1 MLLSPLHTFF
11 LSLLHPPF
19 LILHSVL
26 INFFAVPYRNLHFII
41 SKCVRE
47 IAAMQKSNL
56 KLKKP
61 AHTPTKIKVVFSA
74 QAILDSV
81 LPGQNMM
88 KDVMSCYVM

>member
-1 MLLSPLHTFF
+1 
-11 LSLLHPPF
+11 
-19 LILHSVL
+19 
-26 INFFAVPYRNLHFII
+26 
-41 SKCVRE
+41 
-47 IAAMQKSNL
+47 MQKSNL